1 MGLNSTSVIKIID
14 LLCEGQIQGVVG
26 GKKGVYLDETP
37 IQASDGTLNY
47 DTDSANWDFRLGTG
61 TQGRLDGYLQD
72 GTSTATTVN
81 AEIGSN
87 YSETLNTSGEV
98 ASRDYGGGQ
107 LVRQITD
114 TEATSCHLLFTIPA
128 LFSTAQEGIAKGQLF
143 NATAR
148 IRVYLQSQGSA
159 YNQVYTRDVTGIATT
174 EYQIKTPKIELSGI
188 GPWNIKVEKVV
199 NGENDYEIKYTS
211 FTEISATTPLSS
223 YRGNRVFWTS
233 IIEKQDLRSAY
244 PHTACVGLSLSTKQF
259 TSVPTRAY
267 MVEGLKV
274 MMPQNAN
281 VRDDGSLDF
290 IDSFNGSLKGPLW
303 TTCPV
308 CVFYDMLTNDKHG
321 AGDFIDASNL
331 NWVDLYPLAQYANQ
345 LITNPDGTQE
355 PRFAINTV
363 ISSQADAYRVLQDL
377 ASVFRGMTYWSSNTI
392 QVTADH
398 GQLDGSDTS
407 PVHLYN
413 NSNVIDGVF
422 SYSGTSLKTRSTSLK
437 IRFNDPGN
445 FYKTSVITVED
456 YDLIAKYGYQTRQI
470 TAFGCTSKW
479 QAQRMGRWMM
489 AAEELDQEVVTFSVG
504 LDGIACFPGQVFA
517 IADEMRQGARLAGRV
532 SSATSDAV
540 STTVV
545 CDQTITLP
553 SGSAHKIKCVMPDGT
568 VEERTIYSGDGTTN
582 IVVTPAFSSTPLAQS
597 VWSISSSSVVEQKFR
612 CLSIDEDKNGTY
624 TISATQFND
633 SIYTTADTGVDL
645 QLDDITTFDDI
656 PNRPINLSVTGT
668 QVRVNNNTINRVTAE
683 WQRGTNGS
691 SITYETRYKVGG
703 GSYTT
708 RATTN
713 TIQEI
718 DNLLSGSQLTFE
730 VRAVGPAPVHK
741 KSGWTSTTITVPFSG
756 VVTPNP
762 GQPTPIVPTPP
773 DPTGV
778 TIQQLG
784 SDVLLKWD
792 IPATGLNHADL
803 RAKIRH
809 NTTTDGSGTW
819 PNSSSL
825 TTVNAVTKYALLALQ
840 EGEYLIKFEDV
851 NSGLKSDNAVSA
863 TIDLPDPIPRY
874 TIQTDREDT
883 DTPPFD
889 GHYDCTFYSGT
900 AGMTGVVLDGAGMF
914 DGVSDVDALASFD
927 FIGDRKKSG
936 DYYFAETLDL
946 GAAYS
951 VLFKTHLKSIGVY
964 PSDLFDSRT
973 EDLDR
978 WADFDGLNADD
989 TNATIY
995 LRTSDLAITDDEYL
1009 LETGDKFLL
1018 EDADNILLETNIA
1031 YGDWIPMQSGRYKGR
1046 LFQFKVNLTSTHID
1060 QTPVVEELG
1069 YTMQLESRT
1078 EGSSTIASGAGAK
1091 AVTFTNAFHQT
1102 PNVGITSANLASGD
1116 YYALSSISRTGFTVH
1131 FKNASNASIDRN
1143 FEYQAVGYG
1152 KAE

>member
-1 MGLNSTSVIKIID
+1 
-14 LLCEGQIQGVVG
+14 
-26 GKKGVYLDETP
+26 
-37 IQASDGTLNY
+37 
-47 DTDSANWDFRLGTG
+47 
-61 TQGRLDGYLQD
+61 
-72 GTSTATTVN
+72 
-81 AEIGSN
+81 
-87 YSETLNTSGEV
+87 
-98 ASRDYGGGQ
+98 
-107 LVRQITD
+107 
-114 TEATSCHLLFTIPA
+114 
-128 LFSTAQEGIAKGQLF
+128 
-143 NATAR
+143 
-148 IRVYLQSQGSA
+148 
-159 YNQVYTRDVTGIATT
+159 
-174 EYQIKTPKIELSGI
+174 
-188 GPWNIKVEKVV
+188 
-199 NGENDYEIKYTS
+199 
-211 FTEISATTPLSS
+211 
-223 YRGNRVFWTS
+223 
-233 IIEKQDLRSAY
+233 
-244 PHTACVGLSLSTKQF
+244 
-259 TSVPTRAY
+259 
-267 MVEGLKV
+267 
-274 MMPQNAN
+274 
-281 VRDDGSLDF
+281 
-290 IDSFNGSLKGPLW
+290 
-303 TTCPV
+303 
-308 CVFYDMLTNDKHG
+308 
-321 AGDFIDASNL
+321 
-331 NWVDLYPLAQYANQ
+331 
-345 LITNPDGTQE
+345 
-355 PRFAINTV
+355 
-363 ISSQADAYRVLQDL
+363 
-377 ASVFRGMTYWSSNTI
+377 
-392 QVTADH
+392 
-398 GQLDGSDTS
+398 
-407 PVHLYN
+407 
-413 NSNVIDGVF
+413 
-422 SYSGTSLKTRSTSLK
+422 
-437 IRFNDPGN
+437 
-445 FYKTSVITVED
+445 
-456 YDLIAKYGYQTRQI
+456 
-470 TAFGCTSKW
+470 
-479 QAQRMGRWMM
+479 
-489 AAEELDQEVVTFSVG
+489 
-504 LDGIACFPGQVFA
+504 
-517 IADEMRQGARLAGRV
+517 
-532 SSATSDAV
+532 
-540 STTVV
+540 
-545 CDQTITLP
+545 
-553 SGSAHKIKCVMPDGT
+553 
-568 VEERTIYSGDGTTN
+568 
-582 IVVTPAFSSTPLAQS
+582 VTPAFSSTPLAQS